1 MNNTIAFLCALA
13 AAILTAL
20 GLSLFDDIQSNPA
33 PAYILALTCVAWFA
47 GALTHFMLSYQ
58 PTEE

>member
-1 MNNTIAFLCALA
+1 MNNTTAFLCAVA
-13 AAILTAL
+13 AVILTTL

-47 GALTHFMLSYQ
+47 GALTHFMLSHQ
-58 PTEE
+58 PEE